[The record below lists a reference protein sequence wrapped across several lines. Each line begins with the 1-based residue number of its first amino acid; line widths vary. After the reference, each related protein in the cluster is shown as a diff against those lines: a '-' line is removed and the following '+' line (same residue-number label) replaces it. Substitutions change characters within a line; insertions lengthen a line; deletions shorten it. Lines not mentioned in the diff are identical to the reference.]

1 MNVGL
6 LVPATATTGDLAEIA
21 RQVEANGFDS
31 IWIPEHPVIP
41 FGFKTQVPGGGQ
53 LPEHYNR
60 WHDPCGALTVAA
72 TATKQIKRATG
83 ILLLRE
89 PYALNRAKQI
99 TPPG

>member
-1 MNVGL
+1 MNVGI

-41 FGFKTQVPGGGQ
+41 VGFKTPVPMGGN

-60 WHDPCGALTVAA
+60 WHDPFT
-72 TATKQIKRATG
+72 
-83 ILLLRE
+83 
-89 PYALNRAKQI
+89 
-99 TPPG
+99 